1 MSNLPLIP
9 STAEKESCNRPWVG
23 RCFFCRRLPDVNRQ
37 MNVPNRLVDLL
48 SGGLEQLAIAIERQS
63 SRVTISGNFH
73 GCVAEAGTVTN
84 LAGISNLFSSV
95 ASRIDTRPA
104 NWLLSVIITV
114 LMHHQMLLTSRLL
127 LVSVFSLTLCGCKE
141 NQALQKELDA
151 QNARLKALQQE
162 SFQMDQ
168 KMADFRKEIPASMG
182 VGVAAAKNYA
192 GLLAADL
199 VATENQITQAQG
211 QLKDA
216 EMILAQIQ
224 KDIGMIKAKSAE

>member
-1 MSNLPLIP
+1 
-9 STAEKESCNRPWVG
+9 
-23 RCFFCRRLPDVNRQ
+23 
-37 MNVPNRLVDLL
+37 
-48 SGGLEQLAIAIERQS
+48 
-63 SRVTISGNFH
+63 
-73 GCVAEAGTVTN
+73 
-84 LAGISNLFSSV
+84 
-95 ASRIDTRPA
+95 
-104 NWLLSVIITV
+104 
-114 LMHHQMLLTSRLL
+114 
-127 LVSVFSLTLCGCKE
+127 VFSLTLCGCKE

>member
-1 MSNLPLIP
+1 M
-9 STAEKESCNRPWVG
+9 
-23 RCFFCRRLPDVNRQ
+23 
-37 MNVPNRLVDLL
+37 
-48 SGGLEQLAIAIERQS
+48 
-63 SRVTISGNFH
+63 RV
-73 GCVAEAGTVTN
+73 
-84 LAGISNLFSSV
+84 
-95 ASRIDTRPA
+95 
-104 NWLLSVIITV
+104 
-114 LMHHQMLLTSRLL
+114 L
-127 LVSVFSLTLCGCKE
+127 LVEDDV
-141 NQALQKELDA
+141 ALAEGIRMA
-151 QNARLKALQQE
+151 LKPEGYTVDWLQDGVSALHALQQE